1 MAFTFLRTHLLS
13 STPILML
20 IGLVILLIVAPLR
33 VIVSY
38 LALFSFLGAARNKLL
53 LPDLVLRLSI
63 MHSLILQLNFCG
75 YDGFWLT
82 WVPLRQLV
90 PLFIVIIRAPSR
102 LLTMMF
108 FMSEPNILRLI
119 VTSFDTTFSRAHY
132 IFDQFPSKINLPIF
146 SQSLIHLVD
155 YVILFPNSS

>member
-1 MAFTFLRTHLLS
+1 MAFTSLHTHLLS
-13 STPILML
+13 FAPILIL
-20 IGLVILLIVAPLR
+20 IGKVIILIVAPLR

-38 LALFSFLGAARNKLL
+38 LALLLFLGVVRNRLL
-53 LPDLVLRLSI
+53 LPDPVLRPSI
-63 MHSLILQLNFCG
+63 VHSLILQLNFCG

-82 WVPLRQLV
+82 WVLLRRLV
-90 PLFIVIIRAPSR
+90 PLFIVIIGAPSI

-119 VTSFDTTFSRAHY
+119 VTSFGTTFSRAHY
-132 IFDQFPSKINLPIF
+132 IFDQFPPKINLPIF